1 MVKDNWSFSAS
12 TTSTTTSE
20 VQLKVHNNEREF
32 QQLQQQQIPQFGFDY
47 PIDKSTNI
55 QTNSQQSVWKDF
67 TSMEH
72 FINIHIC

>member
-32 QQLQQQQIPQFGFDY
+32 QQQQQQIPQFGFDY

>member
-12 TTSTTTSE
+12 TTTTTTTASE
-20 VQLKVHNNEREF
+20 VQLKVHNNEREH
-32 QQLQQQQIPQFGFDY
+32 QQHQIPQFGFDY

>member
-32 QQLQQQQIPQFGFDY
+32 QQQQQIPQFGFDY

>member
-12 TTSTTTSE
+12 TTTSTTTSE
-20 VQLKVHNNEREF
+20 VQLKVHNNERE
-32 QQLQQQQIPQFGFDY
+32 LQQQQIPQFGFDS